1 MKQLKGK
8 DLYVLV
14 RATLNPDKSEF
25 DVIREYE
32 NIPSYDKEQLDLAAT
47 TLQNELQEQTND

>member
-25 DVIREYE
+25 DVMREYE
-32 NIPSYDKEQLDLAAT
+32 SIPSYYKEQLDLAAT
-47 TLQNELQEQTND
+47 ALQNELQEQTND

>member
-14 RATLNPDKSEF
+14 RAALDPNKSEF
-25 DVIREYE
+25 DAIRAYE
-32 NIPSYDKEQLDLAAT
+32 SIPSYFKEQLDLAAT
-47 TLQNELQEQTND
+47 TLQNQLQEQTND